1 VEVLVRV
8 QLICV
13 VSTQIVVGHFSMHTV
28 SLDHAKQQLEAVIA
42 RVLADAEPT
51 VVNTPA
57 GESVVVVPL
66 DDYEA
71 WQETAYLLR
80 NPANAAHLRK
90 AIAEADAGK
99 VLTRDLLD

>member
-1 VEVLVRV
+1 
-8 QLICV
+8 
-13 VSTQIVVGHFSMHTV
+13 MHTI
-28 SLDHAKQQLEAVIA
+28 SLDHAKQQFEAVVA

-51 VVNTPA
+51 VVNTPE

-80 NPANAAHLRK
+80 NPANAAHLCQS
-90 AIAEADAGK
+90 IAEADAGN
-99 VLTRDLLD
+99 VVARELLD

>member
-1 VEVLVRV
+1 
-8 QLICV
+8 
-13 VSTQIVVGHFSMHTV
+13 MHTI
-28 SLDHAKQQLEAVIA
+28 SLDHAKQQFEAVVA

-51 VVNTPA
+51 VVNTPE

-80 NPANAAHLRK
+80 NPANAAHLRQS
-90 AIAEADAGK
+90 IAEADAGN
-99 VLTRDLLD
+99 VVARELLD

>member
-1 VEVLVRV
+1 
-8 QLICV
+8 
-13 VSTQIVVGHFSMHTV
+13 MHTI
-28 SLDHAKQQLEAVIA
+28 SLDHAKQQLEAVVA

-51 VVNTPA
+51 VVNTPE

-80 NPANAAHLRK
+80 NPANAAHLRQS
-90 AIAEADAGK
+90 IAEADAGN
-99 VLTRDLLD
+99 VVARELLD